1 MSTET
6 ISSAASRSSTTSSR
20 PSIFAP
26 PGSDSPPA
34 SESRRGHTYSY
45 SPQPG
50 FSQLVEPRERTR
62 CEKGPPNAIPAT
74 DFDPPER
81 ITSMILSD
89 LTRDDTSLGSIA
101 FSAGTTVESLTLWMS
116 RPDIAHRLGSLEA
129 AFALRIRVV
138 CANFAAAALSSCR
151 RIIQEYNEHESGYNN
166 SMSSYQSRTL
176 SCRNRETALEAGKLL
191 LNLNRAYSPEMPRP
205 SRSRP
210 SSSPALAG
218 EVSERATASKDGGGT
233 CTPDPTATPSSPAIR
248 ETAQHPAPDDRE
260 ATVDAAR
267 STSAPSLHALRATRF
282 PQPTT
287 DTPSPSAPTQYP
299 GGHAGA
305 TPPSDPQRLAD
316 VQSTSSPT
324 GAQLPAPPRAQPPP
338 YSLLPPLPTAS
349 PRPK

>member
-6 ISSAASRSSTTSSR
+6 ISSTESRSSPTSSR

-26 PGSDSPPA
+26 PGSDAPPA

-45 SPQPG
+45 SPQPE

-89 LTRDDTSLGSIA
+89 ITRDDTSLGSIA
-101 FSAGTTVESLTLWMS
+101 FCAGTTVEALTLWMS

-129 AFALRIRVV
+129 AFALRIRLV
-138 CANFAAAALSSCR
+138 CANFAAATLSSCG

-166 SMSSYQSRTL
+166 SMSNFQSRTL

-205 SRSRP
+205 SRAHP
-210 SSSPALAG
+210 PTSPALAG

-233 CTPDPTATPSSPAIR
+233 SHPNDESPPTPSATQPP
-248 ETAQHPAPDDRE
+248 PAPQDSDE
-260 ATVDAAR
+260 TLSPECATAAPTLR
-267 STSAPSLHALRATRF
+267 ARCDTGSTS
-282 PQPTT
+282 T
-287 DTPSPSAPTQYP
+287 DPVSSSSPSATLDL
-299 GGHAGA
+299 HSLRAA
-305 TPPSDPQRLAD
+305 
-316 VQSTSSPT
+316 
-324 GAQLPAPPRAQPPP
+324 APHEHWP
-338 YSLLPPLPTAS
+338 
-349 PRPK
+349 